1 MSSANELIEYA
12 RDCVRLAGLVGDDR
26 QLREQLLDMARAWMR
41 AAMDEE
47 SGPSKPTTS
56 PVIATVLIGMGGGDR
71 GRANGLEDQATR

>member
-47 SGPSKPTTS
+47 SKPITS
-56 PVIATVLIGMGGGDR
+56 PVVAPVLLGMVGGDR
-71 GRANGLEDQATR
+71 GPAKGLEDQAMRR

>member
-41 AAMDEE
+41 AAMDEK
-47 SGPSKPTTS
+47 GQALLPTTTS
-56 PVIATVLIGMGGGDR
+56 PCNRYGVAR
-71 GRANGLEDQATR
+71 HA